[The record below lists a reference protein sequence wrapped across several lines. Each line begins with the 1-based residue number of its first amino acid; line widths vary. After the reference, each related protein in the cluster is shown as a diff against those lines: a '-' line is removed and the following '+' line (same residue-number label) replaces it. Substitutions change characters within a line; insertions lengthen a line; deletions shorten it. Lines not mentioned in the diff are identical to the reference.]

1 MAENLYRA
9 AMKDIASKM
18 DLQSIRKVIRDGNI
32 NDVAKLNI
40 IMSIV
45 HDYDDDKEQAELQA
59 ERRAIEEDEAQM
71 RREKIDEMFED
82 IAPDFDKLTKSIRKG
97 GKDDP

>member
-9 AMKDIASKM
+9 AMEGIACKM
-18 DLQSIRKVIRDGNI
+18 ALQSIRKVIRDSGT

-45 HDYDDDKEQAELQA
+45 HDYEDDKERAELEA
-59 ERRAIEEDEAQM
+59 ERRAIQAEEAEEQ
-71 RREKIDEMFED
+71 RKKIDEMFENMK
-82 IAPDFDKLTKSIRKG
+82 PDFDGLESALHGKG
-97 GKDDP
+97 GSK

>member
-1 MAENLYRA
+1 MAENLYRD
-9 AMKDIASKM
+9 AMEGIASKM
-18 DLQSIRKVIRDGNI
+18 ALQSIRKVIRDGEI

-45 HDYDDDKEQAELQA
+45 HDYEDDKERAELEA
-59 ERRAIEEDEAQM
+59 ERRAIEADEARM

-82 IAPDFDKLTKSIRKG
+82 MAAPIDKLMKCAEAK
-97 GKDDP
+97 K

>member
-1 MAENLYRA
+1 MAENLYRE
-9 AMKDIASKM
+9 AMEGIACKM
-18 DLQSIRKVIRDGNI
+18 ALQSIRKVIRDSET

-45 HDYDDDKEQAELQA
+45 HDYEDDKERAELEA
-59 ERRAIEEDEAQM
+59 ERRAIEADEAQM

-82 IAPDFDKLTKSIRKG
+82 MAAPLDNLMKCAEAKK
-97 GKDDP
+97 

>member
-9 AMKDIASKM
+9 AKDGIACIM
-18 DLQSIRKVIRDGNI
+18 ALQSIRKVIRDSET

-45 HDYDDDKEQAELQA
+45 HDYEDDKERAELEA
-59 ERRAIEEDEAQM
+59 ERRAIEADEAQM
-71 RREKIDEMFED
+71 RREKIDEMFENMK
-82 IAPDFDKLTKSIRKG
+82 PDFDKLTLREAKKN
-97 GKDDP
+97 GKE

>member
-1 MAENLYRA
+1 MAENLYRN
-9 AMKDIASKM
+9 AMEGIASKM
-18 DLQSIRKVIRDGNI
+18 ALQSIRKVIRDGEI

-45 HDYDDDKEQAELQA
+45 HDYEDDKEQAELQA

-71 RREKIDEMFED
+71 RREKIDEMFENM
-82 IAPDFDKLTKSIRKG
+82 APDFDKLTIRKG

>member
-9 AMKDIASKM
+9 AMEGIACKM
-18 DLQSIRKVIRDGNI
+18 ALQSIRKVIRDSET

-45 HDYDDDKEQAELQA
+45 HDYEDDKERAELEA
-59 ERRAIEEDEAQM
+59 ERRAIEADEAQM
-71 RREKIDEMFED
+71 HREKVEEMFENMK
-82 IAPDFDKLTKSIRKG
+82 PDFDKLIAIAKG
-97 GKDDP
+97 EQHDQ

>member
-1 MAENLYRA
+1 MAANLYRA
-9 AMKDIASKM
+9 AMEGIACKM
-18 DLQSIRKVIRDGNI
+18 ALQSIRKVIRDSET

-45 HDYDDDKEQAELQA
+45 HDYEDDKERAELEA

-71 RREKIDEMFED
+71 RREKIDEMFENM
-82 IAPDFDKLTKSIRKG
+82 APDFDKLTIRNGEKH
-97 GKDDP
+97 DP

>member
-1 MAENLYRA
+1 MAENLYRN
-9 AMKDIASKM
+9 AMEGIASKM
-18 DLQSIRKVIRDGNI
+18 ALQSIRKVIRDGEI

-45 HDYDDDKEQAELQA
+45 HDYEDDKEQAELQA
-59 ERRAIEEDEAQM
+59 ERRAIEEDEEKL
-71 RREKIDEMFED
+71 RREKVDDMFD
-82 IAPDFDKLTKSIRKG
+82 GMAAGLDKLTIRKG

>member
-9 AMKDIASKM
+9 AMEGIACKM
-18 DLQSIRKVIRDGNI
+18 ALQSIRKVIRDSET

-45 HDYDDDKEQAELQA
+45 HDYEDDKERAELEA
-59 ERRAIEEDEAQM
+59 ERRAIEEDEDKL
-71 RREKIDEMFED
+71 RREKVDDLFDSMK
-82 IAPDFDKLTKSIRKG
+82 PDFDKLTIRKG
-97 GKDDP
+97 EKRDP

>member
-1 MAENLYRA
+1 MAENLYRE
-9 AMKDIASKM
+9 AMEGIACKM
-18 DLQSIRKVIRDGNI
+18 ALQSIRKVIRDGGI

-45 HDYDDDKEQAELQA
+45 HDYEDDKERAEMEA
-59 ERRAIEEDEAQM
+59 ERRAIEADEAQM

-82 IAPDFDKLTKSIRKG
+82 MAAPVFDALTIRKG
-97 GKDDP
+97 EKK

>member
-9 AMKDIASKM
+9 AMEGIACKM
-18 DLQSIRKVIRDGNI
+18 ALQSIRKVIRDGEI

-45 HDYDDDKEQAELQA
+45 HDYEDDKERAELEA
-59 ERRAIEEDEAQM
+59 ERKAIDADEAEM
-71 RREKIDEMFED
+71 RKARIDDLFDGMKEGL
-82 IAPDFDKLTKSIRKG
+82 DKLTIRKG
-97 GKDDP
+97 E

>member
-9 AMKDIASKM
+9 AMEGIACKM
-18 DLQSIRKVIRDGNI
+18 ALQSIRKVIRDSET

-45 HDYDDDKEQAELQA
+45 HDYEDDKERAELEA
-59 ERRAIEEDEAQM
+59 ERRAIQAEEKEFQDARTNVFFGNMDEAL
-71 RREKIDEMFED
+71 
-82 IAPDFDKLTKSIRKG
+82 DKLTIRKG
-97 GKDDP
+97 DGK

>member
-1 MAENLYRA
+1 MAENLYRN
-9 AMKDIASKM
+9 AMDGIASKM
-18 DLQSIRKVIRDGNI
+18 ALQSIRKVIRDSGT

-45 HDYDDDKEQAELQA
+45 HDYEDDKERAELEA

-71 RREKIDEMFED
+71 RREKIDEMFENM
-82 IAPDFDKLTKSIRKG
+82 APDFDKLTIRKG
-97 GKDDP
+97 EKNDP

>member
-9 AMKDIASKM
+9 AMEGIACKM
-18 DLQSIRKVIRDGNI
+18 ALQSIRKVIRDSET

-45 HDYDDDKEQAELQA
+45 HDYEDDKERAELEA
-59 ERRAIEEDEAQM
+59 ERRAIEADEAQM
-71 RREKIDEMFED
+71 RREKIDEMFENMK
-82 IAPDFDKLTKSIRKG
+82 PDFDKLTLREAKKN
-97 GKDDP
+97 GKE